1 MSLRRGFKAEA
12 NRISLSLRR
21 DLGLAP
27 HAPIDLFDLA
37 ERFNARVVAL
47 SAFADECPEGVRQLT
62 RVDKGAYSAGTIRLA
77 SGRPLI
83 IYNDSHT
90 IGRRSNSLAHEIA
103 HLALGHEFTLPIDTT
118 GCRILDRDVEDE
130 ANWLGPTILIS
141 NEAAMHILRQAM
153 DATTACREYGVSSAV
168 LQMRINA
175 SGARVRMSR
184 AYH

>member
-27 HAPIDLFDLA
+27 HDPIDLFKLA
-37 ERFNARVVAL
+37 ERFKARIVSL
-47 SAFADECPEGVRQLT
+47 SEFVDECPEEVRQLT
-62 RVDKGAYSAGTIRLA
+62 RIDKSAYSAGTIRLEN
-77 SGRPLI
+77 GGPLI
-83 IYNDSHT
+83 IYNDSHSD
-90 IGRRSNSLAHEIA
+90 GRRNNSLAHEIA

-118 GCRILDRDVEDE
+118 GCRILDRDIEDE
-130 ANWLGPTILIS
+130 ANWLGPTILIP
-141 NEAAMHILRQAM
+141 NEAAMHILRVGM
-153 DATTACREYGVSSAV
+153 DAMTACDAYGVSAAV

-175 SGARVRMSR
+175 SGARIRMSR